1 MSGSTTDSLS
11 ARRRLPQWRARG
23 PGASGALVGTS
34 GRTPWSLDSD
44 DRRGLF
50 RGWLL
55 VAGLI
60 ALAIVVNALSVQA
73 DNRHVA
79 HWEPWVWEGTS
90 NGMVLLFA
98 WVPGLAV
105 LMARPEIMRAGF
117 SAWGR
122 LVIVHTGAALLFSG
136 LHVFGMLAARQA
148 IYTAAGGSYDYG
160 PLGERFVYEFR
171 KDLLTY
177 AICVALFWLARR
189 KREAREAEP
198 APADFDILDGGR
210 LIRTP
215 IADIVAASSAGNYVE
230 FLLADGRRPLMRTTL
245 LAVQAEL
252 EPRGFLRTHRSW
264 LVNPARLTGLIP
276 QGSGDWTVELGGAS
290 APLSRRYPEAQV
302 RLRLGATTGPNKK
315 ADGAVTEAP

>member
-1 MSGSTTDSLS
+1 MGS
-11 ARRRLPQWRARG
+11 
-23 PGASGALVGTS
+23 GASGAPVGAN
-34 GRTPWSLDSD
+34 GRRALHLDGD

-55 VAGLI
+55 VAGLV

-79 HWEPWVWEGTS
+79 PWEPWVWEGTS

-105 LMARPEIMRAGF
+105 LLAQPEGSRVDS

-122 LVIVHTGAALLFSG
+122 LLMVHAGAALLFSG
-136 LHVFGMLAARQA
+136 LHVLGMLTARRI
-148 IYTAAGGSYDYG
+148 IYAAAGGSYDYG

-177 AICVALFWLARR
+177 AICVALFWLARH
-189 KREAREAEP
+189 KREVREAQA

-215 IADIVAASSAGNYVE
+215 VDEILAASSAGNYVE

-245 LAVQAEL
+245 AAVQAEL
-252 EPRGFLRTHRSW
+252 EPGGFVRTHRSW
-264 LVNPARLTGLIP
+264 LVNPTRLTGLMP
-276 QGSGDWTVELGGAS
+276 QGSGDWTVELGGAT
-290 APLSRRYPEAQV
+290 APLSRRYPEALA
-302 RLRLGATTGPNKK
+302 RLKQGRRPGDRTKNDARRCNQSAAA
-315 ADGAVTEAP
+315 AD